1 MTTQTAIGEGDVVA
15 TLFAERQRFESWLAA
30 LEAKRAA
37 TPEHIYE
44 RVKTDYEGRLR
55 GVMEQLRSQ
64 RANIEART
72 SSLSNRIGELEGE
85 ARTHEDERAEIELRA
100 AIGEIDP
107 QQCES
112 IRHSAENRLSAIGA
126 EREQLSAE
134 LSRLREVLVA
144 SAETP
149 KSPAASAPHAP
160 PAMAEAPRQQPP
172 QGEGSR
178 DQGGAFD
185 ELEFL
190 KSVTDSRGARGGIAT
205 ADTGSAVDTE
215 RKVVPSRGT
224 PSRNGAT
231 SGSVPVF
238 LRDVPAEQAKTLKCQ
253 ECGTMN
259 YPTEWYCERC
269 GAELAAL

>member
-1 MTTQTAIGEGDVVA
+1 MTTQTAIGDGDVVA

-30 LEAKRAA
+30 LDAKRAA
-37 TPEHIYE
+37 TPQHIFE

-64 RANIEART
+64 RANIEARS

-100 AIGEIDP
+100 AIGEIDA
-107 QQCES
+107 QKCES
-112 IRHSAENRLSAIGA
+112 IRHTAENRLSAIGA

-144 SAETP
+144 SAEAP
-149 KSPAASAPHAP
+149 KAAPASAPHVP
-160 PAMAEAPRQQPP
+160 PAMAEAPRHQSEG
-172 QGEGSR
+172 QGER

-190 KSVTDSRGARGGIAT
+190 KSVTDSRGTRGGIAT
-205 ADTGSAVDTE
+205 ADTGSAVDTD
-215 RKVVPSRGT
+215 RKVAPTRGT
-224 PSRNGAT
+224 PSRNGVT

>member
-37 TPEHIYE
+37 TPQHIYE

-64 RANIEART
+64 RANIESRT
-72 SSLSNRIGELEGE
+72 ASLSNRLGELEGE

-107 QQCES
+107 EQCES
-112 IRHSAENRLSAIGA
+112 IRHTADNRLSAIGS

-144 SAETP
+144 SAEAP
-149 KSPAASAPHAP
+149 KAPAATMPHAP
-160 PAMAEAPRQQPP
+160 PAGVDSSRQHAH
-172 QGEGSR
+172 GDAARE
-178 DQGGAFD
+178 QGGAFD

-190 KSVTDSRGARGGIAT
+190 KSVTDSRGARGGFAT
-205 ADTGSAVDTE
+205 ADTGSAVDTD
-215 RKVVPSRGT
+215 RKVAPSRGT
-224 PSRNGAT
+224 PSRNGTT